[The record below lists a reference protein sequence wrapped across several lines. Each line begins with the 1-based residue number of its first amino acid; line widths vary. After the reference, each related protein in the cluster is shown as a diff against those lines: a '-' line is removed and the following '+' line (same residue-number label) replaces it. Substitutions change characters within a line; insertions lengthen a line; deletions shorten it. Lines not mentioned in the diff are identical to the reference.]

1 MFPLKDKYQAFPK
14 RSHIILLRNR
24 LNWRKQEVNI
34 PRSPAALPR
43 WRSKRLQG
51 ILDFQ
56 ARAGMQRLLGQYLG

>member
-14 RSHIILLRNR
+14 RSHIILPRNK

-43 WRSKRLQG
+43 HGKRLQG
-51 ILDFQ
+51 ILGFQ